1 MRKLI
6 YIYGVLFVVLATKVS
21 AQLPAEQNN
30 KAGFRKSAS
39 GGFIMHTQGLGLN
52 IYFSKFKTADTK
64 KLFAFDIVS
73 MKHSKEVKS
82 FGVIDENAKGFVYG
96 KLNSLYIL
104 RLGLGRKK
112 ILHEKLREQA
122 VEISCVWIAG
132 PSIGMAKP
140 YYLEVFNTVGEIVQ
154 VERYDPE
161 KHNLSN
167 IFGRG
172 PASRGVSEM
181 KFYPGAFLKLG
192 INFEYSGYRSSIK
205 AIEVGGVLD
214 AYLQKIPIMTNSK
227 NNFLY
232 PSLYI
237 NLLFGKKYF

>member
-1 MRKLI
+1 MHKLR
-6 YIYGVLFVVLATKVS
+6 YIYGMLLLILVTTVS

-30 KAGFRKSAS
+30 KAGFRKSAY
-39 GGFIMHTQGLGLN
+39 GGIIMHTQGLGLN
-52 IYFSKFKTADTK
+52 LYFSKFKTADTK
-64 KLFAFDIVS
+64 TLFSFDIVS

-96 KLNSLYIL
+96 KLNSLYII
-104 RLGLGRKK
+104 RFGYGRKK

-122 VEISCVWIAG
+122 VEISYVWMAG

-140 YYLEVFNTVGEIVQ
+140 VYLEVFNIVGEIIQ

-181 KFYPGAFLKLG
+181 KFYPGAFLKLAVT
-192 INFEYSGYRSSIK
+192 FEYSTYRSGIK

-214 AYLQKIPIMTNSK
+214 AYPQKIPIMTNTK

-237 NLLFGKKYF
+237 NLLIGKKYF

>member
-1 MRKLI
+1 MRKLR
-6 YIYGVLFVVLATKVS
+6 YIYGLLLFILVTKVS

-39 GGFIMHTQGLGLN
+39 GGFIMHTQGLSLN
-52 IYFSKFKTADTK
+52 VYFSKFKTADTK

-104 RLGLGRKK
+104 RLGFGRKK
-112 ILHEKLREQA
+112 ILYEKLREQA

-172 PASRGVSEM
+172 PAARGVSEI
-181 KFYPGAFLKLG
+181 KFYPGAFLKMG
-192 INFEYSGYRSSIK
+192 VNFEYSGYRSSIK

-214 AYLQKIPIMTNSK
+214 AYPQKIPIMTNSK

-237 NLLFGKKYF
+237 NLLFGQKYF

>member
-1 MRKLI
+1 MRKLR
-6 YIYGVLFVVLATKVS
+6 YIYWVLFLVLGATVS

-30 KAGFRKSAS
+30 KAGFRKSAY
-39 GGFIMHTQGLGLN
+39 GGIILHTQGLGLN
-52 IYFSKFKTADTK
+52 LYFSKFKTADTK
-64 KLFAFDIVS
+64 KLFSFDILS

-104 RLGLGRKK
+104 RFGYGRKK

-122 VEISCVWIAG
+122 VEISFVWTAG
-132 PSIGMAKP
+132 PSFGMAKP
-140 YYLEVFNTVGEIVQ
+140 DYMEVFNIVGEIIQ

-161 KHNLSN
+161 KHDLSN

-172 PASRGVSEM
+172 PASRGFSEI
-181 KFYPGAFLKLG
+181 KFYPGAFLK
-192 INFEYSGYRSSIK
+192 IAVVFEYSGYRSGIK

-214 AYLQKIPIMTNSK
+214 AYSRRIPIMTNTQ

>member
-1 MRKLI
+1 MRKLR
-6 YIYGVLFVVLATKVS
+6 YIYGLLLFVLVMKVP

-30 KAGFRKSAS
+30 KAGFRKSVY

-52 IYFSKFKTADTK
+52 LYFSKFKTADTK

-104 RLGLGRKK
+104 RLGFGRKR
-112 ILHEKLREQA
+112 ILYEKLREQG
-122 VEISCVWIAG
+122 VEISCFWIAG

-140 YYLEVFNTVGEIVQ
+140 VYLEVFNSVGELVQ

-172 PASRGVSEM
+172 PAARGVSEM

-192 INFEYSGYRSSIK
+192 VTFEYSGYRSDIK

-214 AYLQKIPIMTNSK
+214 SYPQRIPIMTNTK

-237 NLLFGKKYF
+237 NLLFGGKYF